1 MTCRH
6 SQGQEEA
13 TEVLSENSAS
23 PNTFVLRK
31 VGRVICKNIGSSQ
44 QDQKRFGNHRFT
56 MV

>member
-23 PNTFVLRK
+23 PNTFVLRR